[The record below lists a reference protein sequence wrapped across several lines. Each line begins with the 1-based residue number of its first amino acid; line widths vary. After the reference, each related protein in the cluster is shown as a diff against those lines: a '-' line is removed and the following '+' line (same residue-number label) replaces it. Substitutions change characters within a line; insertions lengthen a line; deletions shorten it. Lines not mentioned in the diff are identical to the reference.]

1 MEFLRMRVNV
11 SWMSTPATL
20 IVATALLAACGG
32 GGGDSETATPT
43 TTATTSAG
51 APIPTASPFA
61 AEAQP
66 TPEIVPATPTPAPT
80 ATPTPAAGSGDGTT
94 TYTVEAGDSLYGI
107 AARFDVSA
115 DAILQANG
123 MSDGSLIL
131 IGQELTIPLPAA
143 GGAGSAPED
152 STEYT
157 IEAGDSL
164 FALAAR
170 FDTTVDAILDAN
182 DISDGSLIYVGRVL
196 IIPAPAA
203 DGAAPAATPGPAGST
218 IKYTIE
224 AGDSLF
230 AIAARFDT
238 TVDAILRE
246 NGIANPSLIYVGQVL
261 DIPAP

>member
-51 APIPTASPFA
+51 ALIPTAAPLTA
-61 AEAQP
+61 TPQ
-66 TPEIVPATPTPAPT
+66 PEIVQATPTPEPT
-80 ATPTPAAGSGDGTT
+80 PAATPAAGSGDGTT

-143 GGAGSAPED
+143 GGAGSAPGG

-182 DISDGSLIYVGRVL
+182 
-196 IIPAPAA
+196 
-203 DGAAPAATPGPAGST
+203 
-218 IKYTIE
+218 
-224 AGDSLF
+224 
-230 AIAARFDT
+230 
-238 TVDAILRE
+238 
-246 NGIANPSLIYVGQVL
+246 GIADPSLIYVGQVL

>member
-20 IVATALLAACGG
+20 IVATALLAACG

-157 IEAGDSL
+157 I
-164 FALAAR
+164 
-170 FDTTVDAILDAN
+170 
-182 DISDGSLIYVGRVL
+182 
-196 IIPAPAA
+196 
-203 DGAAPAATPGPAGST
+203 
-218 IKYTIE
+218 
-224 AGDSLF
+224 
-230 AIAARFDT
+230 
-238 TVDAILRE
+238 
-246 NGIANPSLIYVGQVL
+246 
-261 DIPAP
+261 